1 MIILKRLKKTEKIMK
16 RLWQIC
22 EIEVAYPRDGQFLS
36 RNDRHNQKMRVLFLH
51 PEVQIFRDCRPMNF
65 LEYFGFKLFL
75 TSINAKAINFCKAID
90 VSLRFKLKLVY
101 AILVKV

>member
-1 MIILKRLKKTEKIMK
+1 MK

-22 EIEVAYPRDGQFLS
+22 EIEISYRRDGQFLN
-36 RNDRHNQKMRVLFLH
+36 RKNRHNQKMRVLFLH

-65 LEYFGFKLFL
+65 LEYFEFKLFL

-90 VSLRFKLKLVY
+90 ITLFTIFRFVLN
-101 AILVKV
+101 